1 MRLSAVRWCSS
12 VSARLSYALVT
23 PFRDEAENLPRLAAA
38 VLGQSVL
45 PTQWILVD
53 TGSTDESIRVAADL
67 AAQHDWV
74 RILKSHGDPMRP
86 GAPIVRA
93 FKAGLNALRGD
104 AEVVVKLDADVSFDA
119 GYFGGLLEAFA
130 DDPRLGIASGGCLEF
145 EGGEWRPRHV
155 TGDHVRG
162 ATRAYR
168 RACLEEVGPL
178 PEEMGWDGVDELKAA
193 VLGWRT
199 RTVPTLAFFHHR
211 AVGERDGARS
221 ARWRAEGRC
230 VYYMGY
236 RPTYVVARTVGRALR
251 DRDVRA
257 FVMTWAFLR
266 AMLRREDKYPD
277 ERVRHYLRSQQRL
290 RLLPRRSLESL
301 GFWNTW

>member
-1 MRLSAVRWCSS
+1 
-12 VSARLSYALVT
+12 VT

-38 VLGQSVL
+38 VEEQTVL
-45 PTQWILVD
+45 PESWILVD
-53 TGSTDESIRVAADL
+53 TGSTDGSAGFAADL
-67 AAQHDWV
+67 ADRRAWV
-74 RILKSHGDPMRP
+74 QVIESKADAMRP

-93 FKAGLNALRGD
+93 FKLGAAALPAGVD
-104 AEVVVKLDADVSFDA
+104 VVVKLDADVSFDQD
-119 GYFGGLLEAFA
+119 YFGSLLAAFA
-130 DDPRLGIASGGCLEF
+130 SDPQLGIASGACLEL
-145 EGGEWRPRHV
+145 EDGVWRERYV

-168 RACLEEVGPL
+168 AACLEQIGPL

-199 RTVPTLAFFHHR
+199 RSVSGAAFFHHR
-211 AVGERDGARS
+211 PVGARDGART

-236 RPTYVVARTVGRALR
+236 RPTYVAARTVGRAIR
-251 DRDVRA
+251 DRDIAA
-257 FVMTWAFLR
+257 FAMPWAYLR
-266 AMLRREDKYPD
+266 CALRREERYPD
-277 ERVRHYLRSQQRL
+277 ESVRRYLREQQRL

-301 GFWNTW
+301 GLRRAA